1 MNFFLLQPGDPDLF
15 DGDPTDGLEGMPEKD
30 ATFDP
35 GLCVP
40 LISVT
45 QGLKQSVTTDVG
57 NAARTA
63 GRPIV
68 GDFTLVRFVDALSVR
83 LYQYCLEVRSLGAG
97 PERPTYLHMLSGSDG
112 AARLVLTFALRD
124 AILSEVQFQSHP
136 DQDTPT
142 EQLALNF
149 TEILWHYRIEKGG
162 RPIGELRT
170 GWSVVGNRPIAS
182 FTT

>member
-15 DGDPTDGLEGMPEKD
+15 DGDPIDGVEGMPEKD

-40 LISVT
+40 LISAT
-45 QGLKQSVTTDVG
+45 QGMKQLVTTDLS

-83 LYQYCLEVRSLGAG
+83 LYQYCLQARPLGAG

-142 EQLALNF
+142 EQLTLNF

-162 RPIGELRT
+162 RPTGELRA
-170 GWSVVGNRPIAS
+170 GWSLARNRPIAS